1 MSHPNHDVPAGLD
14 QAVLRLNATAWGI
27 AFGLL
32 GGLGLFAA
40 TLFLVIKGGE
50 HVGEHLGL
58 LGVFFP
64 GYRVTTGGAFIG
76 FVYGF
81 VTGYGI
87 GWVIG
92 GVYNR
97 VAGTVKG

>member
-1 MSHPNHDVPAGLD
+1 MSHPNHDPSDGLT

-32 GGLGLFAA
+32 GGVGLLAA

-81 VTGYGI
+81 VTGYGV

-92 GVYNR
+92 RVYNR
-97 VAGTVKG
+97 LAGSARG